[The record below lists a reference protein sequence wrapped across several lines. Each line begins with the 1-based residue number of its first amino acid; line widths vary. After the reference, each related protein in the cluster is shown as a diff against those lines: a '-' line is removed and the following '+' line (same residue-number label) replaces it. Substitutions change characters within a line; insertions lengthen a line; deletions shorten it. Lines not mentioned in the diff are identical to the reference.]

1 MYVYQ
6 SSGVRDGHGQIP
18 KSKYQASYLLP
29 SDFPNNF
36 S

>member
-1 MYVYQ
+1 MRAKILVYMTYLDKYQ
-6 SSGVRDGHGQIP
+6 
-18 KSKYQASYLLP
+18 KTYQASYLLP